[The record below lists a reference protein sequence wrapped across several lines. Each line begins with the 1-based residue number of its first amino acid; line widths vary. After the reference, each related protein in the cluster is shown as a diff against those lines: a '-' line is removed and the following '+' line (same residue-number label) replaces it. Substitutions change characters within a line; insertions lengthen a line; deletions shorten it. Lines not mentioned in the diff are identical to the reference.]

1 MLTRANAFLL
11 PTSRRVSGR
20 YRYEGVASSG
30 TGQYLYA
37 TVVSGRGEA
46 DIVPR

>member
-1 MLTRANAFLL
+1 MVTHVNAFLL
-11 PTSRRVSGR
+11 HTRRRVPGR
-20 YRYEGVASSG
+20 YRYEGVASSA

-37 TVVSGRGEA
+37 TVSSGRGEA